1 MQMQDDDKIFKVL
14 GDKLR
19 DYEAGEASDADWA
32 AFQAVYPA
40 KKKKRGAF
48 IWFLFPLLGV
58 SFVLLAWYINLSFSE
73 KSVAKNTQNNP
84 NVVLSKPANSNPVVS
99 SNVDDLS
106 NPSSNRSN
114 ENSNETNNSLIKT
127 NQTKSTKEKEEN
139 KNRISTYSNTKA
151 PLATEQKSLSPSLIA
166 IQTLITKENKLER
179 EESKGQSATNGQSQS
194 KGKSLLETKNE
205 NLLKEFSSVPKPEE
219 VLNGLK
225 ANVKAELKDTLN
237 NLLTTSNN
245 LKENSDTVTSNLIKN
260 KGKSIVQL
268 SVKHVDLSAMYSPAM
283 SIFNSTLASNNLA
296 GLGLGIAFG
305 ISNHWYFGSGFNYM
319 QSNSQTK
326 IKKEVPHEYSIISKI
341 DTNLKY
347 DFSSSRIMMDI
358 DTHFLNHKGT
368 RIDEFSIVR
377 NSQVFSIPF
386 IIGYSLGNQK
396 TELSLFSGVQND
408 WLVEEYTTN
417 NLATKATETFTN
429 QKLLAAPLVGFGFS
443 RKFYAN
449 WALNL
454 GMDYRHYLS
463 SSLDQKDYWRVQ
475 AGIRYHLK

>member
-40 KKKKRGAF
+40 EKKKKRAF

-73 KSVAKNTQNNP
+73 KPKTIQNNP
-84 NVVLSKPANSNPVVS
+84 NTVLSSPQSTNPIASSNSNDVSNTS
-99 SNVDDLS
+99 SNKNDKVL
-106 NPSSNRSN
+106 N
-114 ENSNETNNSLIKT
+114 ENSVANIES
-127 NQTKSTKEKEEN
+127 NQTINSKD
-139 KNRISTYSNTKA
+139 NTKSNKQVLNPINTDI
-151 PLATEQKSLSPSLIA
+151 PLAKIENSIPPSKIEDRKTLVVDENLPPQKASTAAKIELPNP
-166 IQTLITKENKLER
+166 TK
-179 EESKGQSATNGQSQS
+179 T
-194 KGKSLLETKNE
+194 KSVSVTKNE
-205 NLLKEFSSVPKPEE
+205 NSSKDYTTPSTSEN
-219 VLNGLK
+219 VLEGLK
-225 ANVKAELKDTLN
+225 ADVKIELKDTQTIP
-237 NLLTTSNN
+237 LTS
-245 LKENSDTVTSNLIKN
+245 SIVLIKN
-260 KGKSIVQL
+260 VDSLTINQIKKKDKSNVQL
-268 SVKHVDLSAMYSPAM
+268 SVKHIDLSAMYSPAM
-283 SIFNSTLASNNLA
+283 SIFNNTLESNNLA
-296 GLGLGIAFG
+296 GFGLGIALG
-305 ISNHWYFGSGFNYM
+305 IHKHWYVGSGLNYM
-319 QSNSQTK
+319 FSKTESN
-326 IKKEVPHEYSIISKI
+326 IKKEVPHEYSTISKI
-341 DTNLKY
+341 DTTLKY
-347 DFSSSRIMMDI
+347 DFTSSMIVMNM
-358 DTHFLNHKGT
+358 DTHYQKHVGIK
-368 RIDEFSIVR
+368 IDENSIVR
-377 NSQVFSIPF
+377 NLQVFSLPV

-463 SSLDQKDYWRVQ
+463 SSLDKKDYWRVQ